1 MTKYLVKNI
10 SYGIIM
16 LKIGNLSEERKEE
29 EKMKKK
35 MGFAVLS
42 IAAFMFAIHSASA
55 LTEYKFD
62 GWYAENGYGSKTKVD
77 ENITNLKGNETASG
91 GMYVGPFSKA
101 AKNVKLAD
109 GITEEVHVGLDFDE
123 IKEGEYFEAS
133 LALKTTNDNN
143 EEKYVSEAV
152 VMSQRVGDK
161 IKLTAGWA
169 KDFEAYI
176 QAKGVYTYQWKMWI
190 ETEENAK
197 KTYVQFTLLQ
207 GEKEIATTGKI
218 DFDTLTT
225 ADTLNPIAEQKDVTV
240 KYLWFCNINVK
251 EGVNIY
257 TEVPT
262 VTLTFVSPIKGEEDE
277 KLEVYKYMSFTESD
291 IEEMI
296 KEIKAAA
303 KEEGYKFEGFYAD
316 EKFTTEFDF
325 TKPFEGNVSIY
336 TKLTKIV
343 NKSQTKEEEKN
354 PKTSDMNL
362 ALILTSLGLA
372 SVGAVLVSRKKLA
385 KVNR

>member
-1 MTKYLVKNI
+1 
-10 SYGIIM
+10 M

-262 VTLTFVSPIKGEEDE
+262 VTLTFVSPIKGEGDE

-385 KVNR
+385 KANR

>member
-1 MTKYLVKNI
+1 
-10 SYGIIM
+10 M

-109 GITEEVHVGLDFDE
+109 GITEEVHVGLDFDK

-133 LALKTTNDNN
+133 VALKTTNDNN

-343 NKSQTKEEEKN
+343 NESQTKEEQKN

-362 ALILTSLGLA
+362 ALILTSLGIA

-385 KVNR
+385 KANR

>member
-1 MTKYLVKNI
+1 
-10 SYGIIM
+10 
-16 LKIGNLSEERKEE
+16 
-29 EKMKKK
+29 MKKK

-207 GEKEIATTGKI
+207 GEKEISTTGKI

-262 VTLTFVSPIKGEEDE
+262 VTLTFVSPIKGEGDE

-343 NKSQTKEEEKN
+343 NESQTKEEEKN

>member
-1 MTKYLVKNI
+1 
-10 SYGIIM
+10 M
-16 LKIGNLSEERKEE
+16 LKIGDLSEERKEE

-109 GITEEVHVGLDFDE
+109 GITEEVHVGLDFDK

-343 NKSQTKEEEKN
+343 NESQTKEEEKN

-372 SVGAVLVSRKKLA
+372 SVGAVLISRKKLA

>member
-1 MTKYLVKNI
+1 
-10 SYGIIM
+10 M
-16 LKIGNLSEERKEE
+16 LKIGDLSEERKEE

-109 GITEEVHVGLDFDE
+109 GITEEVHVGLDFDR

-133 LALKTTNDNN
+133 LALKTTNDNS

-343 NKSQTKEEEKN
+343 NESQTKEEEKN

-372 SVGAVLVSRKKLA
+372 SVGAVLVLRKKLA
-385 KVNR
+385 KANR

>member
-1 MTKYLVKNI
+1 
-10 SYGIIM
+10 M
-16 LKIGNLSEERKEE
+16 LKIGDLSEERKEE

-109 GITEEVHVGLDFDE
+109 GITEEVHVGLDFDR

-133 LALKTTNDNN
+133 LALKTTNDNS

-325 TKPFEGNVSIY
+325 TKPFEGSVSIY

-343 NKSQTKEEEKN
+343 NESQTKEEEKN

-385 KVNR
+385 KANR

>member
-1 MTKYLVKNI
+1 
-10 SYGIIM
+10 M
-16 LKIGNLSEERKEE
+16 LKIGDLSEERKEE

-109 GITEEVHVGLDFDE
+109 GITEEVHVGLDFDK

-343 NKSQTKEEEKN
+343 NESQTKEEEKN

>member
-1 MTKYLVKNI
+1 
-10 SYGIIM
+10 M

-109 GITEEVHVGLDFDE
+109 GITEEVHVGLDFDK

-133 LALKTTNDNN
+133 LALKTTNDNS

-343 NKSQTKEEEKN
+343 NESQTKEEEKN

-385 KVNR
+385 KANR

>member
-1 MTKYLVKNI
+1 
-10 SYGIIM
+10 M

-109 GITEEVHVGLDFDE
+109 GITEEVHVGLDFDK

-176 QAKGVYTYQWKMWI
+176 QTKGVYTYQWKMWI

-343 NKSQTKEEEKN
+343 NESQTKEEEKN

-372 SVGAVLVSRKKLA
+372 SVGAVLISRKKLA

>member
-1 MTKYLVKNI
+1 
-10 SYGIIM
+10 M

-109 GITEEVHVGLDFDE
+109 GITEEVHVGLDFDK

-343 NKSQTKEEEKN
+343 NGSQTKEEEKN

>member
-1 MTKYLVKNI
+1 
-10 SYGIIM
+10 M

-109 GITEEVHVGLDFDE
+109 GITEEVHVGLDFDK

-343 NKSQTKEEEKN
+343 NESQTKEEEKN

-362 ALILTSLGLA
+362 ALILTSLGIA

>member
-1 MTKYLVKNI
+1 
-10 SYGIIM
+10 M

-109 GITEEVHVGLDFDE
+109 GITEEVHVGLDFDK

-176 QAKGVYTYQWKMWI
+176 QTKGVYTYQWKMWI

-343 NKSQTKEEEKN
+343 NESQTKEEEKN

>member
-1 MTKYLVKNI
+1 
-10 SYGIIM
+10 M

-109 GITEEVHVGLDFDE
+109 GITEEVHVGLDFDK

-262 VTLTFVSPIKGEEDE
+262 VTITFVSPIKGEEDE

-343 NKSQTKEEEKN
+343 NESQTKEEEKN

-362 ALILTSLGLA
+362 ALILTSLGIA

-385 KVNR
+385 KANR

>member
-1 MTKYLVKNI
+1 
-10 SYGIIM
+10 M
-16 LKIGNLSEERKEE
+16 LKIGNLSEERKKE

-109 GITEEVHVGLDFDE
+109 GITEEVHVGLDFDK

-343 NKSQTKEEEKN
+343 NESQTKEEEKN

-385 KVNR
+385 KANR

>member
-1 MTKYLVKNI
+1 
-10 SYGIIM
+10 M
-16 LKIGNLSEERKEE
+16 LKIGDLSEERKEE

-109 GITEEVHVGLDFDE
+109 GITEEVHVGLDFDK

-176 QAKGVYTYQWKMWI
+176 QTKGVYTYQWKMWI

-343 NKSQTKEEEKN
+343 NESQTKEEEKN

-385 KVNR
+385 KANR

>member
-1 MTKYLVKNI
+1 
-10 SYGIIM
+10 M

-109 GITEEVHVGLDFDE
+109 GITEEVHVGLDFDK

-343 NKSQTKEEEKN
+343 NESQTKEEEKN

-385 KVNR
+385 KANR

>member
-1 MTKYLVKNI
+1 
-10 SYGIIM
+10 M

-109 GITEEVHVGLDFDE
+109 GITEEVHVGLDFDK

-257 TEVPT
+257 AEVPT

-343 NKSQTKEEEKN
+343 NESQTKEEEKN

-362 ALILTSLGLA
+362 ALILTSLGIA

-385 KVNR
+385 KANR

>member
-1 MTKYLVKNI
+1 
-10 SYGIIM
+10 M
-16 LKIGNLSEERKEE
+16 LNIGNLSEERKEE

-109 GITEEVHVGLDFDE
+109 GITEEVHVGLDFDK

-133 LALKTTNDNN
+133 LALKTTNDNS

-343 NKSQTKEEEKN
+343 NESQTKEEEKN

-385 KVNR
+385 KANR

>member
-1 MTKYLVKNI
+1 
-10 SYGIIM
+10 M
-16 LKIGNLSEERKEE
+16 LKIGDLSEERKEE

-109 GITEEVHVGLDFDE
+109 GITEEVHVGLDFDK

-176 QAKGVYTYQWKMWI
+176 QTKGVYTYQWKMWI

-343 NKSQTKEEEKN
+343 NESQTKEEEKN

-372 SVGAVLVSRKKLA
+372 SVGAVLISRKKLA